1 MPGSLQLARLK
12 TQTNRKEDP
21 MDTNDAWKKG
31 RDQARQG
38 SGFSLPKRVY
48 YPVRE
53 AAQAGYLTGKKSGK

>member
-1 MPGSLQLARLK
+1 
-12 TQTNRKEDP
+12 

-31 RDQARQG
+31 RDAARQG

-53 AAQAGYLTGKKSGK
+53 AATAGYLAGKKSGK

>member
-1 MPGSLQLARLK
+1 MPASLHLARLK
-12 TQTNRKEDP
+12 TQTNRKDNP

-31 RDQARQG
+31 RDAARQG

-53 AAQAGYLTGKKSGK
+53 AATAGYLAGKKSGK